1 MISFLLI
8 IVAIYLLLGF
18 VFAILF
24 VITGVEKI
32 DEGAKGAGLGFRLII
47 VPGSAVFWPLLL
59 KKWIHAAKNSSHDQV
74 TS

>member
-8 IVAIYLLLGF
+8 TVALYLLLGF

-24 VITGVEKI
+24 VISGIDKI
-32 DEGAKGAGLGFRLII
+32 DEGAHGAGLGFRVII
-47 VPGSAVFWPLLL
+47 VPGCTVFWPLLL
-59 KKWIHAAKNSSHDQV
+59 KKWIHAAKKSSHDQV

>member
-8 IVAIYLLLGF
+8 TVALYLLLGF

-24 VITGVEKI
+24 VIAGVDKI
-32 DEGAKGAGLGFRLII
+32 DEGAKGSGPGFRVII
-47 VPGSAVFWPLLL
+47 IPGCTVFWPLLL
-59 KKWIHAAKNSSHDQV
+59 KKWIHAAKKSSHDQV